1 MIKIVLGDHIEVRI
15 EIIYE
20 GQKRVGRG
28 CDMINV
34 PLSSCMY
41 KKANDR
47 EIIGCY
53 NGEKLV
59 GKSEVNER
67 LPGSSKEE

>member
-1 MIKIVLGDHIEVRI
+1 M
-15 EIIYE
+15 
-20 GQKRVGRG
+20 GRG

-53 NGEKLV
+53 NGEKPV